1 MSLDVTTFTVPGRLD
16 CVSCIRRWLRSM
28 LTGWEVKE
36 DIVADILLAVTE
48 SCTNVI
54 RHGYG
59 TTTTGDLRIQIL
71 RTGQAI
77 EITIQDTAPV
87 FIPSQLPPA
96 RPQTLAEGQY
106 GLFLIHTLMDEVSYE
121 HLGPRGNCMRLVK
134 YNALRPQDS

>member
-1 MSLDVTTFTVPGRLD
+1 
-16 CVSCIRRWLRSM
+16 M
-28 LTGWEVKE
+28 LTGWEVKG

-59 TTTTGDLRIQIL
+59 TTITGDLSLHIT

-87 FIPSQLPPA
+87 FIPAQLPPA
-96 RPQTLAEGQY
+96 QPQILTEGQY

-121 HLGPRGNCMRLVK
+121 HFGPRGNCTRLVK
-134 YNALRPQDS
+134 YNALRPQES